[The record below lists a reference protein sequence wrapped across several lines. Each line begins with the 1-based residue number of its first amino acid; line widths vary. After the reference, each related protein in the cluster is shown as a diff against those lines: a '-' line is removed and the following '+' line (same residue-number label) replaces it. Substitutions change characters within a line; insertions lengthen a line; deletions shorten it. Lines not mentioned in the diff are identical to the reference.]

1 MTSRPVNVLKTDQR
15 SAFIGAMRRV
25 ATSVTVVTT
34 DGPGGRYGATVSAF
48 SSVSADPPTI
58 LVCLKSESRIARAVA
73 VNGSLCVNVL
83 PQGRADIA
91 RRFAGLDDALVVDR
105 FDGIEHNE
113 KRGTPPIIDGAT
125 VFCCSLKQNI
135 VAGSHLIVVGEVQ
148 EVRDGMNEPLAYLA
162 GAFHKVVPT
171 SESNQAGLN
180 GKTA

>member
-1 MTSRPVNVLKTDQR
+1 MTSRPENSPITDQR
-15 SAFIGAMRRV
+15 SAFIRAMRRV

-73 VNGSLCVNVL
+73 TNGVLNVNVL
-83 PQGRADIA
+83 PQGSADIA
-91 RRFAGLDDALVVDR
+91 RRFAGFDDALIGDR

-113 KRGTPPIIDGAT
+113 ERGTPPTIDGAT

-148 EVRDGMNEPLAYLA
+148 EVRDGMNQPLAYLA
-162 GAFHKVVPT
+162 GAFHKVVPA
-171 SESNQAGLN
+171 SEPSRASLN
-180 GKTA
+180 GETV

>member
-1 MTSRPVNVLKTDQR
+1 MTSRPGISSKTDPR
-15 SAFIGAMRRV
+15 AAFIGAMRWV

-83 PQGRADIA
+83 PQDRADIA
-91 RRFAGLDDALVVDR
+91 RRFAGFDDAQVGDR
-105 FDGIEHNE
+105 FDGIEHNGM
-113 KRGTPPIIDGAT
+113 RGTPPAIDGAA

-148 EVRDGMNEPLAYLA
+148 EVRDGMTAPLTYLA
-162 GAFHKVVPT
+162 GAYHRVVP
-171 SESNQAGLN
+171 EAEFRAL
-180 GKTA
+180 AARV

>member
-1 MTSRPVNVLKTDQR
+1 MTSCLDISSKTDPR
-15 SAFIGAMRRV
+15 AAFIGAMRRV

-58 LVCLKSESRIARAVA
+58 LVCLKSESRIARAVS

-83 PQGRADIA
+83 PQGGADIA
-91 RRFAGLDDALVVDR
+91 RRFAGFDDALVVDR
-105 FDGIEHNE
+105 FDGIEHNG
-113 KRGTPPIIDGAT
+113 KHGTPPAIDGAT

-148 EVRDGMNEPLAYLA
+148 EVRDGMMAPLAYLA
-162 GAFHKVVPT
+162 GAYQRVVP
-171 SESNQAGLN
+171 EDEFRAM
-180 GKTA
+180 AARV